1 MQASKLLLITGA
13 WVCIMFAA
21 QAQSL
26 PEGEGKQIVA
36 DTCGQCHQLR
46 FVTDA
51 RHTREQWVYI
61 VSMMITMGAPVPG
74 DKIMTVVDYLSRNF
88 GRPEGASAGPATVE
102 Q

>member
-1 MQASKLLLITGA
+1 MHAAKLLLSTIIY
-13 WVCIMFAA
+13 VCTASTL

-36 DTCGQCHQLR
+36 DICGQCHQLR

-61 VSMMITMGAPVPG
+61 VSMMMTMGASVPG
-74 DKIMTVVDYLSRNF
+74 DKLVTVVDYLAKNF
-88 GRPEGASAGPATVE
+88 GREEGSSAGSATGE
-102 Q
+102 K

>member
-1 MQASKLLLITGA
+1 MQAAKLLLITVVY
-13 WVCIMFAA
+13 VCTASAM

-36 DTCGQCHQLR
+36 NTCVQCHEIR

-74 DKIMTVVDYLSRNF
+74 DKIITVVDYLSKNF
-88 GRPEGASAGPATVE
+88 GRAEGTSAEPPTG
-102 Q
+102 QK